1 MVFSIWMDETG
12 VLIFKAFDKNPRFD
26 QLLPGQGIL
35 YSYES
40 FFFLLGGGGCVGKGS
55 RSSRA
60 LIVNLCTFINNFC
73 IH

>member
-40 FFFLLGGGGCVGKGS
+40 FFFVGGWGVRGKGFPIIQGS
-55 RSSRA
+55 HCKFMY
-60 LIVNLCTFINNFC
+60 IYK
-73 IH
+73 

>member
-40 FFFLLGGGGCVGKGS
+40 FFVVGGWGGAWERVPDHPGLS
-55 RSSRA
+55 
-60 LIVNLCTFINNFC
+60 L
-73 IH
+73 